1 MLSYKSKM
9 KHEIHT
15 TKSDTERIT
24 TEKERIRRLTKTIRK
39 INKDRNKFF
48 NIDSK
53 EELTKSLLNINCHL
67 DDVPIIIRMLLPPD
81 ELSQ

>member
-1 MLSYKSKM
+1 M
-9 KHEIHT
+9 KYEIDIA
-15 TKSDTERIT
+15 KSDTERMT

-67 DDVPIIIRMLLPPD
+67 DDVPIIIRMLLPLD
-81 ELSQ
+81 KLAQ